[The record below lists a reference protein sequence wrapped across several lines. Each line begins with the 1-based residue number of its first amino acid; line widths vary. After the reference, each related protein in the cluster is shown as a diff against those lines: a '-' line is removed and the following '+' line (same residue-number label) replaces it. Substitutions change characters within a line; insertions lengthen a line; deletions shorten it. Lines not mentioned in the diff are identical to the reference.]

1 MKALVEAVANVV
13 LFILTPVA
21 LVWVQSRLVMAIEAL
36 AKLPV
41 EKSEARTVNVWGG
54 KHEQASR
61 SCLAQATA
69 EHK

>member
-41 EKSEARTVNVWGG
+41 EKSEARTVNVWGR
-54 KHEQASR
+54 KA
-61 SCLAQATA
+61 
-69 EHK
+69 